1 MTIHCL
7 FSAQFARR
15 ALAGVLILLLCAG
28 TCLAA
33 PARQESSPSA
43 TNETQA
49 NPPATPAPS
58 QEKLKEKEG
67 MNVLSL
73 LVLGGW
79 FMIPLSLLSLGVF
92 ALIIERAINLRRE
105 RLLPERFVRRLSQ
118 LADIP
123 GGLDPREAYRICQST
138 PCAAGDVLRSVLL
151 KVGRPHA
158 ELEAT
163 LHEAAQRKAISYQQL
178 VSWLSLA
185 AAIAPLIG
193 LLGTVWGITESFY
206 DTTQLEVGQ
215 NRAEALSHGI
225 YVALVTTI
233 CGLVIAIP
241 ATIAAHFFENR
252 IVGLM
257 NEVEEMVL
265 NLLPQLERY
274 EGQLRFGVTEGY
286 ESGRDDR
293 EFDVPGPRSPARAA
307 RKQPVE

>member
-1 MTIHCL
+1 MNHCF
-7 FSAQFARR
+7 FSVPFARR
-15 ALAGVLILLLCAG
+15 ALASVLILLMIAG
-28 TCLAA
+28 PSLAS

-43 TNETQA
+43 ATETQI
-49 NPPATPAPS
+49 NQPTTPAS
-58 QEKLKEKEG
+58 STEKPKEKEG
-67 MNVLSL
+67 INVLSL

-79 FMIPLSLLSLGVF
+79 FMIPLSLLSLVVV
-92 ALIIERAINLRRE
+92 ALIVERAINLRRE

-138 PCAAGDVLRSVLL
+138 PCAASDVLRSVLL

-163 LHEAAQRKAISYQQL
+163 LHEAAQRKAINYQQL

-233 CGLVIAIP
+233 CGLMIAIP
-241 ATIAAHFFENR
+241 ATIGAHFFENR
-252 IVGLM
+252 IVAIM

-274 EGQLRFGVTEGY
+274 EGQLRFGVTEDFEGT
-286 ESGRDDR
+286 RDQRD
-293 EFDVPGPRSPARAA
+293 FDLPGPRSPARST